1 LTWCRLTNSWLE
13 PVERVAILFRVGVS
27 GKTPCPSCDSDSSL
41 FFLTRDLN
49 RRLSDES
56 FPYYRCTVC
65 GLVFLAPVPE
75 DLAFYYTG
83 DYHGALPSLP
93 ELIGAAKVVEGY
105 KLDLVRRF
113 VSEGRLLE
121 IGPGLGGF
129 ASLAKEAGYEID
141 TIEMD
146 QRCCAFLSEVVGVR
160 SICSAAP
167 ESVLP
172 AEGPYDIVALWHAFE
187 HLPDPWGTLA
197 AASVRLKPG
206 GIVIIAAPNPDALQF
221 RLLGRRWA
229 HVDAPRHLSLVPL
242 RVLVQQARERG
253 LEAVL
258 RTTSD
263 EGGIG
268 WNSFGWRE
276 SLANMSPA
284 RALRPVARAF
294 GTGLT
299 YALAPF
305 ERTGLRGATYTVVL
319 KKETSL

>member
-1 LTWCRLTNSWLE
+1 M
-13 PVERVAILFRVGVS
+13 GVS
-27 GKTPCPSCDSDSSL
+27 GKRACPSCDSDSSL
-41 FFLTRDLN
+41 LFLARDLN
-49 RRLSDES
+49 RRFSNET
-56 FPYYRCTVC
+56 FPYYRCTFC
-65 GLVFLAPVPE
+65 GLVFLDPVPG
-75 DLAFYYTG
+75 DLASYYAG
-83 DYHGALPSLP
+83 NYYGSLPSLP
-93 ELIGAAKVVEGY
+93 DLIGAAKVVEGY

-113 VSEGRLLE
+113 VPEGRLLE

-129 ASLAKEAGYEID
+129 ASLAKEAGYEVD
-141 TIEMD
+141 AIEMD
-146 QRCCAFLSEVVGVR
+146 QTCCAFLSEVVGVR
-160 SICSAAP
+160 AICSAAP

-172 AEGPYDIVALWHAFE
+172 AERPYDVVALWHVFE

-197 AASVRLKPG
+197 AASARLKPG

-221 RLLGRRWA
+221 RLLGRRWT

-242 RVLVQQARERG
+242 RVLVQRAREGG

-258 RTTSD
+258 RTTID

-276 SLANMSPA
+276 SLANMAPGS
-284 RALRPVARAF
+284 ALRPVARAV

-319 KKETSL
+319 KKETPL